1 MEWFVPCVIFLVL
14 WKGFGKKCAKQNMC
28 SNQYTNYSKLNKSG
42 EQKRTCLETE
52 DFTTAQEKVTGDACT
67 A

>member
-1 MEWFVPCVIFLVL
+1 
-14 WKGFGKKCAKQNMC
+14 MC